1 VSIPLHILA
10 ADDEPDITAYLK
22 EYLESQ
28 GHRVD
33 VAGNG
38 IEALNNISSAHRE
51 QDAYHLLLI
60 DARMP
65 MLDGVSL
72 VRELRRG
79 KDFTDIAFIT
89 GDPELIPTLDE
100 EAQRLG
106 CLMVLGKP
114 FDLGQLLQLIEF
126 VGMRRGRKISSSGN
140 GTLAVTRLPPA
151 IEPNPGLPA
160 LPVANGQPVGELPLR
175 PATPTLTPLPVVR
188 SATPL
193 PNDQAPHIPAGEDEY
208 SPTNTR
214 GPQTSTEASRNAKR
228 SQTFYPDGG
237 PPADA
242 RTPRPGI
249 AAAPRAFATPMPPD
263 PMIVRPQTPLP
274 PLPPV
279 QPMAYQ
285 PPSAE
290 PRSSRLAQAPRP
302 GMPPVANPV
311 NGQQLPRDPR
321 YTSRIMQTGG
331 IEQRPPLGTAQPQAQ
346 APRDP
351 RHTSRIAPIA
361 TPLPQITP
369 NGTDAFRKP
378 PLLPP
383 AAEAIRAALMGT
395 NPPEAPRRTTSVHQ
409 RPPQAP
415 QAPPPQAP
423 PFNPNGDATQSRLR
437 RSVGGSVPVAGPPQ
451 EPGRMVGCAHCR
463 GTFFAAIKPMAYN
476 LVCVHCGRLNRIDP

>member
-89 GDPELIPTLDE
+89 GDPDLMATLDE

-140 GTLAVTRLPPA
+140 GTLAVARLPPA
-151 IEPNPGLPA
+151 IAPNPGLPA
-160 LPVANGQPVGELPLR
+160 LPVSDGQSTGEVPLR
-175 PATPTLTPLPVVR
+175 VTPTLTPLPVVR

-193 PNDQAPHIPAGEDEY
+193 PNDQALHIPTSEDEY
-208 SPTNTR
+208 APTSTR
-214 GPQTSTEASRNAKR
+214 GPQTTTEASRNAKR
-228 SQTFYPDGG
+228 SQTFYPEGG
-237 PPADA
+237 PPAEV
-242 RTPRPGI
+242 RTPRPGGI
-249 AAAPRAFATPMPPD
+249 TAAPRAFATPMPPD

-285 PPSAE
+285 PPAAE
-290 PRSSRLAQAPRP
+290 PRSSRLTQAPRQ

-331 IEQRPPLGTAQPQAQ
+331 IEPRAPMANGLPQAPQAQ
-346 APRDP
+346 PPRDP
-351 RHTSRIAPIA
+351 RYTSRIAPVA
-361 TPLPQITP
+361 TPLPQINP

-395 NPPEAPRRTTSVHQ
+395 TPPEAPRRTTSVHQ
-409 RPPQAP
+409 RPQ

-423 PFNPNGDATQSRLR
+423 PFNQNGDATQSRLR
-437 RSVGGSVPVAGPPQ
+437 RSVGGAVPVTGPPQ

-463 GTFFAAIKPMAYN
+463 GTFFAAIKPVAYN